1 MSVVGRGW
9 VGHAAGAANI
19 RVAQLVGEA
28 LQLVCCELVV
38 VPQHVVVGGTAGALG
53 SGAKE
58 ES

>member
-1 MSVVGRGW
+1 MSIVGGGW
-9 VGHAAGAANI
+9 VGYAAGTANV

-28 LQLVCCELVV
+28 LQLICRELIV